1 MATLDRIEKIK
12 RRSMRK
18 DDSASILTSRTAGEK
33 ILFGIIFVVFSLYTL
48 IMMYPLGFLFLKSLQ
63 HLLDFSSKNLWEF
76 GRGIDFANY
85 WEAITTLSVLKNSTA
100 TLAYLPELFIN
111 SIVFCFT
118 RILLALAGTC
128 CTAYTLSKYKFPGRN
143 FIYGLA
149 ITCMVIPVVGS
160 QGSAYKL
167 FSDLYL
173 LDTPWFLLVSSIG
186 SFGFNF
192 LVLYGFF
199 SNISWSYAEAVFI
212 DGGGHFTVFLK
223 IMLPQA
229 SVAMVTLGI
238 LAFIGNWNDYMTVL
252 MYMPSYPTLA
262 SGLYNI
268 GQSSEGQA
276 DRPKYYAALVISTVP
291 VLIVF
296 ASFSDIIMKNF
307 SVGGLKG

>member
-18 DDSASILTSRTAGEK
+18 DDSASILTSRTTGEK
-33 ILFGIIFVVFSLYTL
+33 VLFGIIFVIFSIYTL
-48 IMMYPLGFLFLKSLQ
+48 IMMYPLAFLFLKSLQ
-63 HLLDFSSKNLWEF
+63 QLLDFSSKNLWDF
-76 GRGIDFANY
+76 SRGLDFANY

-100 TLAYLPELFIN
+100 SYAYLPELFLN
-111 SIVFCFT
+111 SIVYCFV
-118 RILLALAGTC
+118 RILLQLAGTC
-128 CTAYTLSKYKFPGRN
+128 CTAYVLSKYKFPGRN
-143 FIYGLA
+143 FIYGIA
-149 ITCMVIPVVGS
+149 ITTMVIPVVGS

-167 FSDLYL
+167 FSDLRL

-229 SVAMVTLGI
+229 SVALITLAI
-238 LAFIGNWNDYMTVL
+238 LAFISTWNDYMTIL

-268 GQSSEGQA
+268 GQSTEGQA

-291 VLIVF
+291 VIVVF

>member
-12 RRSMRK
+12 KRSMRK
-18 DDSASILTSRTAGEK
+18 DDSASILTSRTTGEK

-48 IMMYPLGFLFLKSLQ
+48 IMMYPLAFLFLKSLQ
-63 HLLDFSSKNLWEF
+63 HLLDFAERNLWEF
-76 GRGIDFANY
+76 GRGIDWANY
-85 WEAITTLSVLKNSTA
+85 WEAVTTLTVLTNNGTYA
-100 TLAYLPELFIN
+100 TLPILFIN
-111 SIVFCFT
+111 SIFFCFT
-118 RILLALAGTC
+118 RIVLGLLGC
-128 CTAYTLSKYKFPGRN
+128 SCTAYVLSKYKFPGRN

-149 ITCMVIPVVGS
+149 ITTMVIPVVGA

-167 FSDLYL
+167 FSDLRL
-173 LDTPWFLLVSSIG
+173 LDTPWFLIVSSIG

-192 LVLYGFF
+192 LVMYGFF
-199 SNISWSYAEAVFI
+199 QNISWSYAEAVFI

-223 IMLPQA
+223 IMFPQA

-238 LAFIGNWNDYMTVL
+238 LAFISNWNDYMTVL

-268 GQSSEGQA
+268 GQSKEGQA

-291 VLIVF
+291 VIAVF
-296 ASFSDIIMKNF
+296 AAFSDIIMKNF